1 MRATEP
7 GDDGGRVS
15 HTVNTGDTAALSP
28 VAASTPVPHRA
39 KHAPYPPEATVTHTP
54 HRLRFRGPILGAS
67 LTVLLTASATAGA
80 APAPRDAVIVAPA
93 RTAISVSTPMGQFA
107 TANAG
112 QSRPALSLVKLLM
125 ADYALNRGDGS
136 ARDRQ
141 LCERMIR
148 FSDDAAADAIWAK
161 YGPVS
166 VSSPAAFYGLGAT
179 RPGGTWGTS
188 WTSPRDLTRFL
199 DVKRTTDPGS
209 PVLDWMQRAAPV
221 AADGTRQDWG
231 TSRYT
236 DVAGTKWGWSDYG
249 PPVVGAAS
257 FGRDFSIAA
266 ITYGTAG
273 TQTADLLAAVPDVPA
288 APSAVGSV
296 EQLPVETP
304 PQISRPL
311 LAAELAIG
319 AAVAGARTGSADA
332 GRAVSGT
339 VAGLWPPAVPAS

>member
-1 MRATEP
+1 M
-7 GDDGGRVS
+7 
-15 HTVNTGDTAALSP
+15 SP
-28 VAASTPVPHRA
+28 T
-39 KHAPYPPEATVTHTP
+39 TC
-54 HRLRFRGPILGAS
+54 RFPLRGPAPVIALA
-67 LTVLLTASATAGA
+67 LLVAIAPTAGA
-80 APAPRDAVIVAPA
+80 APAPRDPVLHAPD
-93 RTAISVSTPMGQFA
+93 RTAISVSTPVGRFD

-125 ADYALNRGDGS
+125 ADYVLNRGDGS
-136 ARDRQ
+136 ARDRE

-148 FSDDAAADAIWAK
+148 FSDDAAADAIWAR

-179 RPGGTWGTS
+179 RPGATWGTS
-188 WTSPRDLTRFL
+188 WTSARDLTRFL
-199 DVKRTTDPGS
+199 DAKRESDPGS
-209 PVLDWMQRAAPV
+209 PVLDWMRRAAPV

-231 TSRYT
+231 TARYT
-236 DVAGTKWGWSDYG
+236 DVIGTKWGWSGYG

-288 APSAVGSV
+288 APSAVGSL